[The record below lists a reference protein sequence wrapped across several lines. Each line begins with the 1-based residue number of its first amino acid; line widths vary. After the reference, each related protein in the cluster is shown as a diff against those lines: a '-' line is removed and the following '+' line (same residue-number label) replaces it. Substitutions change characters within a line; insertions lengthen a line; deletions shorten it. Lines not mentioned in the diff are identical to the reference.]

1 MMEDQYMD
9 EKEDLLRDASNFNG
23 ECEEVLIPLNRFELQ
38 EMVVECNKN
47 KTKITTSASRTGL
60 TGGCVPQGGALILT
74 RKLNRIMGFN
84 PHKCEVTCEPGAI
97 LSDIQKYLHDFGYF
111 FPADPTE
118 ELCTIG
124 GVVANNSSGATS
136 FKYGAARNYIQS
148 LQILLPDGFL
158 MSVKRGDTK
167 ERFGYFSFTTSGDKN
182 FNLPAPDYK
191 MPETKNAAG
200 YYSKKGSDLIDL
212 FIGSEGTLGIFW
224 RIKLKVEPIPERLFS
239 CVAYFKKVEDALGFI
254 KDGRTEFREQQSL
267 WNDYII
273 RSTAEATAAQEH
285 KALEESPAAEHEPA
299 EEFPD
304 GEKQFTDETPAAE
317 HEIIEEKPIVPR
329 PGLRALEFFDGKA
342 LEFLRT
348 DFTKIPEG
356 MEAAVWFEVE
366 TDELNLDK
374 VMAEWADK
382 ITSHNSS
389 LEDAWLAYDAGD
401 LQEIKKFRHAI
412 SYKVNEYIAAK
423 GFMKLGTDTAVPAE
437 YFDDYY
443 SFAIKMVKDAGLEYV
458 TYGHFGDCHLHLN
471 MLPKDQEEYLKGKQI
486 YLELCKKAVEHGGT
500 VSAEH
505 GIGKLKK
512 EYLKLMY
519 GEKGIN
525 EMKKVKKYLDP
536 NNLLNIGNLFD

>member
-1 MMEDQYMD
+1 MIDDQNMD
-9 EKEDLLRDASNFNG
+9 GREDLLRDASNFKG

-97 LSDIQKYLHDFGYF
+97 LSDLQKFLHDFGYF

-148 LQILLPDGFL
+148 LQVLLPDGHL

-167 ERFGYFSFTTSGDKN
+167 EKFGYFSFATVGDKN
-182 FNLPAPDYK
+182 FNLPAPNYK

-224 RIKLKVEPIPERLFS
+224 RIKLKVEPLPERLFS
-239 CVAYFKKVEDALGFI
+239 CVAYFEKVEDALGFI
-254 KDGRTEFREQQSL
+254 KDGRSEFREQQSL
-267 WNDYII
+267 WNDYIA
-273 RSTAEATAAQEH
+273 RSTAESTAVSEH
-285 KALEESPAAEHEPA
+285 KAMEESPAAEHEPV
-299 EEFPD
+299 EENPG
-304 GEKQFTDETPAAE
+304 GEKQVTDETPATE
-317 HEIIEEKPIVPR
+317 HKIIEEKPVVPR

-342 LEFLRT
+342 LEFLRE
-348 DFTKIPEG
+348 DYPWIPEG
-356 MEAAVWFEVE
+356 AEAAVWFEVE
-366 TDELNLDK
+366 TDVQQLDN

-389 LEDAWLAYDAGD
+389 IEDAWLAYDSGD

-412 SYKVNEYIAAK
+412 SYKVNEYISAK

-443 SFAIKMVKDAGLEYV
+443 SFAVKMVQDAGLEYV
-458 TYGHFGDCHLHLN
+458 IYGHFGDCHLHLN
-471 MLPKDQEEYLKGKQI
+471 MLPKDQEEYLKGKEI

-525 EMKKVKKYLDP
+525 EMKKVKRYLDP
-536 NNLLNIGNLFD
+536 NNLLNIGNMFD

>member
-1 MMEDQYMD
+1 MTVRENMSEELNMEEQ
-9 EKEDLLRDASNFNG
+9 EDLLRDASNFKG
-23 ECEEVLIPLNRFELQ
+23 ECEEILIPSDRFELQ
-38 EMVVECNKN
+38 EMVVRCNES

-74 RKLNRIMGFN
+74 RKLNRVMGFN
-84 PHKCEVTCEPGAI
+84 PNKCEVTCEPGAL
-97 LSDIQKYLHDFGYF
+97 LSDLQKYLHDFGFF

-148 LQILLPDGFL
+148 LQIVLSDGLL
-158 MSVKRGDTK
+158 MAVKRGDTK
-167 ERFGYFSFTTSGDKN
+167 ERFGHFSFTTSGDKT
-182 FNLPAPDYK
+182 FNVPAPNYK
-191 MPETKNAAG
+191 MPDTKNAAG
-200 YYSKKGSDLIDL
+200 YFSKKGSDLIDL

-224 RIKLKVEPIPERLFS
+224 RIKLKVEPLPEKLFS
-239 CVAYFKKVEDALGFI
+239 CVAYFNTVEDALGFI
-254 KDGRTEFREQQSL
+254 NDGRTEFKEQQKL
-267 WNDYII
+267 WEDYTV
-273 RSTAEATAAQEH
+273 RSTAEATAKQEH
-285 KALEESPAAEHEPA
+285 DPVR
-299 EEFPD
+299 
-304 GEKQFTDETPAAE
+304 ETPDVE
-317 HEIIEEKPIVPR
+317 HGTLDNAPNEGIIPDEEQRVEELPVVPR

-342 LEFLRT
+342 LEFLRE
-348 DFTKIPEG
+348 DYPRIPEG

-412 SYKVNEYIAAK
+412 SYKVNEYISK
-423 GFMKLGTDTAVPAE
+423 NGFMKLGTDTAVAVE
-437 YFDDYY
+437 YFDEYY
-443 SFAIKMVKDAGLEYV
+443 SYATKMVQDAGIEYV

-471 MLPKDQEEYLKGKQI
+471 MLPKDSVEYIKGKEI